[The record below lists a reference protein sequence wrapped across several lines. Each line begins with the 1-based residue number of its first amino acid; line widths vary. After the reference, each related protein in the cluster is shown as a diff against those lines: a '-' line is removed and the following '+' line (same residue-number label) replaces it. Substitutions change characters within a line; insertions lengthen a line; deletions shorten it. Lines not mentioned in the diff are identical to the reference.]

1 LYVTDQDLAAA
12 AQANGVATEYQDWQG
27 RRVPVPRD
35 TLVAVLDA
43 LGVAGR
49 GGGGAP
55 GPPAPLPAQHRA
67 ADVARGSQVLDIPR
81 SWGFMVQLY
90 SVRSAASWGHG
101 DLHDLAD
108 LAAWSGSALGA
119 GFILINPLHA
129 GEPIAPIRPSPYLP
143 SSRRFVSPL
152 YLRVE
157 DVPGYAAL
165 PPEDRARIAELAAP
179 LRARNRTLDP
189 LDRDA
194 VWAAKSAALELI
206 YRRRPP
212 LRAAAAGPPA
222 AGPPAAGPPAAGQA
236 AAGAGPAEAAPGEAA
251 PDAAPSRQAPGGQVS
266 GGQAPAGQV
275 SGEPAPAGT
284 APAGEAPPDAESGAA
299 APEGGQRPDTD
310 AAAGPAVPSMPL
322 PESEQ
327 DAAERRYAAYRADEG
342 AALTG
347 YATWCA
353 LAETHGADWRT
364 WPADLRDPRS
374 PVVTALRARLTDRVD
389 FHAWL
394 QWLVHEQVAA
404 AQGAAR
410 AAGMALGVIHDL
422 AVGVHPGGADA
433 WLYQDVLA
441 AGVTVGAPPDEF
453 NQRGQDWGQ
462 PPWHPLRLA
471 AVRYEPYRGLIS
483 ASLRTAGGLRVD
495 HILGLFRQ
503 WWVPAGASP
512 AEGAYVRCDHEA
524 MTGLLAAE
532 ATKAA
537 AHLIGEDLGVV
548 EPWVRDYL
556 PSRGIFGT
564 SMLWFERD
572 GKGAPQRPERW
583 RPSCLATVATHDLPP
598 IAGYL
603 AGDHIRL
610 RERLGLL
617 TRPVAEEWADH
628 QRQLTAWSR
637 MLMELGLTGQPDLA
651 GHVPAATVA
660 LHTFLARTPAR
671 LIGISLADAVGER
684 RIQNQPGTVDEYPN
698 WRMPLADA
706 DGRPVLLDDLPA
718 DPRVR
723 AAIAPVVAATQPA
736 RP

>member
-1 LYVTDQDLAAA
+1 MGHCLSVTDEELAGLAH
-12 AQANGVATEYQDWQG
+12 ANGVATEYQDWQG

-43 LGVAGR
+43 LGVRPGGAGR
-49 GGGGAP
+49 
-55 GPPAPLPAQHRA
+55 PPAPVREGRT
-67 ADVARGSQVLDIPR
+67 RGSRVLDIPR

-108 LAAWSGSALGA
+108 LAAWSGGTLGA

-129 GEPIAPIRPSPYLP
+129 GEPVPPIRPSPYLP

-165 PPEDRARIAELAAP
+165 PSEDRVRIAELAAP
-179 LRARNRTLDP
+179 LRARNRTLDL

-194 VWAAKSAALELI
+194 VWAAKRAALELI

-212 LRAAAAGPPA
+212 DGRAPTVQEPAGQEAAARGGQAVAGAVAAGASPEGTPPAGAPQGQAPKAGPEAAARAGAAAG
-222 AGPPAAGPPAAGQA
+222 Q
-236 AAGAGPAEAAPGEAA
+236 
-251 PDAAPSRQAPGGQVS
+251 
-266 GGQAPAGQV
+266 
-275 SGEPAPAGT
+275 
-284 APAGEAPPDAESGAA
+284 
-299 APEGGQRPDTD
+299 
-310 AAAGPAVPSMPL
+310 
-322 PESEQ
+322 
-327 DAAERRYAAYRADEG
+327 AAERRYAAYRAEEG
-342 AALTG
+342 EALTG

-353 LAETHGADWRT
+353 LAESHGADWRE
-364 WPADLRDPRS
+364 WPAELRDPRS
-374 PVVTALRARLTDRVD
+374 PAVAAERARLAATVD

-410 AAGMALGVIHDL
+410 AAGMPLGVIHDL
-422 AVGVHPGGADA
+422 AVGVDPGGADA
-433 WLYQDVLA
+433 WLFQDVLA
-441 AGVTVGAPPDEF
+441 AGVTVGAPPDGF

-471 AVRYEPYRGLIS
+471 EVSYEPYRQLIS
-483 ASLRTAGGLRVD
+483 ASLRAAGGLRVD

-512 AEGAYVRCDHEA
+512 AEGTYVRCDHEA

-532 ATKAA
+532 AARA
-537 AHLIGEDLGVV
+537 SAQVIGEDLGVV
-548 EPWVRDYL
+548 EPWVRDFL

-572 GKGAPQRPERW
+572 GQGAPYRPERW
-583 RPSCLATVATHDLPP
+583 RPSCLATVATHDMPP

-610 RERLGLL
+610 RARLGLL
-617 TRPVAEEWADH
+617 TRPEAEEWADH
-628 QRQLTAWSR
+628 QRQLAAWAG
-637 MLMELGLTGQPDLA
+637 LLAALGLTDRPDLA
-651 GHVPAATVA
+651 GSVPATTVA
-660 LHTFLARTPAR
+660 LHGFLARTPAR

-698 WRMPLADA
+698 WRVPLADA

-718 DPRVR
+718 DPRIR
-723 AAIAPVVAATQPA
+723 AAIAPVLAVTQQS

>member
-1 LYVTDQDLAAA
+1 MTDQELAAT
-12 AQANGVATEYQDWQG
+12 AQANGVATEYRDWHG

-43 LGVAGR
+43 LGVAG

-55 GPPAPLPAQHRA
+55 GSPAPPHAT
-67 ADVARGSQVLDIPR
+67 DVARGSQVLAIPR

-129 GEPIAPIRPSPYLP
+129 GEPIEPIRPSPYLP

-157 DVPGYAAL
+157 DVPGYATL
-165 PPEDRARIAELAAP
+165 SPEDRARIAELAAP

-194 VWAAKSAALELI
+194 VWAAKRAALELI

-212 LRAAAAGPPA
+212 VRAAAAGAA
-222 AGPPAAGPPAAGQA
+222 AGAAAAGQTAAGQTGAGQA
-236 AAGAGPAEAAPGEAA
+236 ATGTGPAEAAPGEAV
-251 PDAAPSRQAPGGQVS
+251 PDAAATGGPAPGE
-266 GGQAPAGQV
+266 GGTGSTEGGRRTDQ
-275 SGEPAPAGT
+275 
-284 APAGEAPPDAESGAA
+284 DAA
-299 APEGGQRPDTD
+299 AP
-310 AAAGPAVPSMPL
+310 AASFGPPS
-322 PESEQ
+322 EDEQ
-327 DAAERRYAAYRADEG
+327 DVSERRYAAYRAGEG
-342 AALTG
+342 APLTG

-374 PVVTALRARLTDRVD
+374 PAVTALRAGLADRVD

-404 AQGAAR
+404 AQGAAK

-471 AVRYEPYRGLIS
+471 AVRYEPYRSLIS
-483 ASLRTAGGLRVD
+483 ASLRAAGGLRVD

-512 AEGAYVRCDHEA
+512 ADGTYVRCDHEA
-524 MTGLLAAE
+524 MTGLLAGE

-572 GKGAPQRPERW
+572 AQGAPQRPERW

-617 TRPVAEEWADH
+617 TRPVTEEWADH
-628 QRQLTAWSR
+628 RRQLTAWAR
-637 MLMELGLTGQPDLA
+637 LLMKLGLADQPDLA
-651 GHVPAATVA
+651 GQVPAATVA
-660 LHTFLARTPAR
+660 LHAFLARTPAR

-698 WRMPLADA
+698 WRVPLADA

-723 AAIAPVVAATQPA
+723 AAIAPVLAATQPA

>member
-1 LYVTDQDLAAA
+1 LYVTDQELAAT

-43 LGVAGR
+43 LGVGDR
-49 GGGGAP
+49 GGDA
-55 GPPAPLPAQHRA
+55 PAPQAPSGA

-108 LAAWSGSALGA
+108 LAAWSGNALGA

-129 GEPIAPIRPSPYLP
+129 GEPVAPIRPSPYLP

-165 PPEDRARIAELAAP
+165 PPEERARIAELAAP

-194 VWAAKSAALELI
+194 VWAAKRAALELI

-212 LRAAAAGPPA
+212 VRAAAAGA
-222 AGPPAAGPPAAGQA
+222 AV
-236 AAGAGPAEAAPGEAA
+236 AGPAAAAPGEV
-251 PDAAPSRQAPGGQVS
+251 RS
-266 GGQAPAGQV
+266 GGEPSG
-275 SGEPAPAGT
+275 GEPSG
-284 APAGEAPPDAESGAA
+284 GEPRPDAESGAA
-299 APEGGQRPDTD
+299 STEGGQWPPDQD
-310 AAAGPAVPSMPL
+310 AAAAPPTTPSVPPT
-322 PESEQ
+322 EGEQ
-327 DAAERRYAAYRADEG
+327 DAPERRYAAYRADEG

-364 WPADLRDPRS
+364 WPDDLRDPRS
-374 PVVTALRARLTDRVD
+374 PAVIALRARLTDRMD

-404 AQGAAR
+404 AHAAAR
-410 AAGMALGVIHDL
+410 SAGMSLGVIHDL

-471 AVRYEPYRGLIS
+471 AARYEPYRSLIS
-483 ASLRTAGGLRVD
+483 ASLRAAGGLRVD

-503 WWVPAGASP
+503 WWVPVGASP
-512 AEGAYVRCDHEA
+512 AEGTYVRCDHEA

-572 GKGAPQRPERW
+572 AQGTPQRPERW

-617 TRPVAEEWADH
+617 TRPAAEEWADH
-628 QRQLTAWSR
+628 GRQLTAWAR
-637 MLMELGLTGQPDLA
+637 LLMELGLTDEGDLA

-660 LHTFLARTPAR
+660 LHAFLARTPAR

>member
-1 LYVTDQDLAAA
+1 MTDEELAAL

-27 RRVPVPRD
+27 RHVPVPRD
-35 TLVAVLDA
+35 TLVAVLAA
-43 LGVAGR
+43 LGAD
-49 GGGGAP
+49 GGGA
-55 GPPAPLPAQHRA
+55 GDGAGDATARRPAPPNG
-67 ADVARGSQVLDIPR
+67 DVARGSDVLDIPR
-81 SWGFMVQLY
+81 TWGFMVQLY
-90 SVRSAASWGHG
+90 SVRSVASWGHG

-108 LAAWSGSALGA
+108 LAAWSGGALGA

-129 GEPIAPIRPSPYLP
+129 GEPITPIRPSPYLP

-157 DVPGYAAL
+157 DVPGYAGLSAA
-165 PPEDRARIAELAAP
+165 DRARIEELAAP

-194 VWAAKSAALELI
+194 VWTAKRAALELI
-206 YRRRPP
+206 YRRR
-212 LRAAAAGPPA
+212 RPPA
-222 AGPPAAGPPAAGQA
+222 ADASAAPDATASDATASDGTVPGS
-236 AAGAGPAEAAPGEAA
+236 AAPGE
-251 PDAAPSRQAPGGQVS
+251 PAAPS
-266 GGQAPAGQV
+266 
-275 SGEPAPAGT
+275 
-284 APAGEAPPDAESGAA
+284 
-299 APEGGQRPDTD
+299 
-310 AAAGPAVPSMPL
+310 
-322 PESEQ
+322 
-327 DAAERRYAAYRADEG
+327 RRYAAYRAEEG
-342 AALTG
+342 AALTR

-353 LAETHGADWRT
+353 LAESHGADWRE
-364 WPADLRDPRS
+364 WPSELRDPRS
-374 PVVTALRARLTDRVD
+374 PAVAVARERLAGRVD

-404 AQGAAR
+404 AHRAAR
-410 AAGMALGVIHDL
+410 AAGMPLGVIHDL
-422 AVGVHPGGADA
+422 AVGVDPGGADA

-441 AGVTVGAPPDEF
+441 SGVTVGAPPDEF

-471 AVRYEPYRGLIS
+471 AESYEPYRRLLS
-483 ASLRTAGGLRVD
+483 ASLRVAGGLRVD

-503 WWVPAGASP
+503 WWVPVGASP
-512 AEGAYVRCDHEA
+512 AEGTYVRCDHEA

-532 ATKAA
+532 ATKAG

-572 GKGAPQRPERW
+572 GRGAPHRPERW

-598 IAGYL
+598 IAGYV
-603 AGDHIRL
+603 AGDHITL

-617 TRPVAEEWADH
+617 TRPAADEWADH
-628 QRQLTAWSR
+628 QRQLAAWGR
-637 MLMELGLTGQPDLA
+637 LLVELGLTDDPDLA
-651 GHVPAATVA
+651 AHVPATTVA
-660 LHTFLARTPAR
+660 LHGFLARTPAR
-671 LIGISLADAVGER
+671 LIGVSLADAVGER

-698 WRMPLADA
+698 WRVPLADA

-723 AAIAPVVAATQPA
+723 AAIAPVLAVTQRRGSRAT
-736 RP
+736 

>member
-1 LYVTDQDLAAA
+1 LYVTDEELAAT
-12 AQANGVATEYQDWQG
+12 AQANGVATEYQDWRG
-27 RRVPVPRD
+27 RRVPVPRE
-35 TLVAVLDA
+35 TLVAVLEA
-43 LGVAGR
+43 LGVAAD
-49 GGGGAP
+49 GGEAP
-55 GPPAPLPAQHRA
+55 GPRGAAAGPQAPPR
-67 ADVARGSQVLDIPR
+67 ADVARGSHMLDIPR

-129 GEPIAPIRPSPYLP
+129 GEPVAPIRPSPYLP

-157 DVPGYAAL
+157 DVPGYSTL

-179 LRARNRTLDP
+179 LRARNRTLDL

-194 VWAAKSAALELI
+194 VWAAKRAALELI
-206 YRRRPP
+206 YRRRPAA
-212 LRAAAAGPPA
+212 RTKIAAAGVSPPET
-222 AGPPAAGPPAAGQA
+222 GPGETAPGESA
-236 AAGAGPAEAAPGEAA
+236 AAPGGSSPGEAA
-251 PDAAPSRQAPGGQVS
+251 PAGG
-266 GGQAPAGQV
+266 GPAGAAL
-275 SGEPAPAGT
+275 PAR
-284 APAGEAPPDAESGAA
+284 DGAA
-299 APEGGQRPDTD
+299 AASAEPP
-310 AAAGPAVPSMPL
+310 GPAVRL
-322 PESEQ
+322 PEDAA
-327 DAAERRYAAYRADEG
+327 DAAERRYAADRADEG

-353 LAETHGADWRT
+353 LAETHGADWRA

-374 PVVTALRARLTDRVD
+374 PAVVALRARLAEQVD

-404 AQGAAR
+404 AHRAAR

-471 AVRYEPYRGLIS
+471 AVGYEPYRRLIS
-483 ASLRTAGGLRVD
+483 ASLRVAGGLRVD

-512 AEGAYVRCDHEA
+512 AEGTYVRCDHEA

-572 GKGAPQRPERW
+572 GQGAPQRPERW

-598 IAGYL
+598 IPGYL

-617 TRPVAEEWADH
+617 TRPAAEEWTDH
-628 QRQLTAWSR
+628 RRQLAAWADL
-637 MLMELGLTGQPDLA
+637 LMELGLTDQPDLA
-651 GHVPAATVA
+651 GHVATATVA
-660 LHTFLARTPAR
+660 LHAFLARTPAR

-698 WRMPLADA
+698 WRVPLADA

>member
-1 LYVTDQDLAAA
+1 MTDEELAGIAR
-12 AQANGVATEYQDWQG
+12 ANGVATEYQDWQG

-43 LGVAGR
+43 LGVDR
-49 GGGGAP
+49 TGGGAA
-55 GPPAPLPAQHRA
+55 GGGTHQREPPREAS
-67 ADVARGSQVLDIPR
+67 VRGSAALDIPR

-108 LAAWSGSALGA
+108 LATWSCAELGA

-157 DVPGYAAL
+157 DVPGHATL
-165 PPEDRARIAELAAP
+165 PPEDRARVAELAAP
-179 LRARNRTLDP
+179 LRARNRSLDP

-194 VWAAKSAALELI
+194 VWAAKHAALELI

-212 LRAAAAGPPA
+212 AAGQDDAAAA
-222 AGPPAAGPPAAGQA
+222 
-236 AAGAGPAEAAPGEAA
+236 E
-251 PDAAPSRQAPGGQVS
+251 
-266 GGQAPAGQV
+266 
-275 SGEPAPAGT
+275 
-284 APAGEAPPDAESGAA
+284 
-299 APEGGQRPDTD
+299 QRF
-310 AAAGPAVPSMPL
+310 
-322 PESEQ
+322 
-327 DAAERRYAAYRADEG
+327 AAYRAAEG
-342 AALTG
+342 TALTA

-353 LAETHGADWRT
+353 LAELHGADWRT
-364 WPADLRDPRS
+364 WPAALRDPLS
-374 PVVTALRARLTDRVD
+374 PAVAAERTRLAGRVD

-404 AQGAAR
+404 AQRAAR
-410 AAGMALGVIHDL
+410 AAGMPLGVIHDL
-422 AVGVHPGGADA
+422 AVGVDPGGADA

-441 AGVTVGAPPDEF
+441 AGVTVGAPPDGF

-471 AVRYEPYRGLIS
+471 GVSYEPYRRLIS
-483 ASLRTAGGLRVD
+483 ASLRAAGGLRVD

-503 WWVPAGASP
+503 WWVPAGAGP
-512 AEGAYVRCDHEA
+512 ADGTYVRCDHEA

-532 ATKAA
+532 AAKVG

-556 PSRGIFGT
+556 PSQGIFGT

-572 GKGAPQRPERW
+572 GQGAPRRPESW
-583 RPSCLATVATHDLPP
+583 RTFCLATVATHDLPP

-603 AGDHIRL
+603 TGDHIRL

-617 TRPVAEEWADH
+617 TRPAAEEWADH
-628 QRQLTAWSR
+628 RRQVAAWTDL
-637 MLMELGLTGQPDLA
+637 LMELGLTDRRDLA
-651 GHVPAATVA
+651 GDVPAATVA
-660 LHTFLARTPAR
+660 LHGFLARTPAR

-684 RIQNQPGTVDEYPN
+684 RTQNQPGTVDEYPN
-698 WRMPLADA
+698 WRVPLAGA
-706 DGRPVLLDDLPA
+706 DGRPVLIDDLPA
-718 DPRVR
+718 DPGVR
-723 AAIAPVVAATQPA
+723 AAVAPVRAATHLA
-736 RP
+736 R